1 MAEGSKNWEKGV
13 NSMTVGGSHST
24 SSTMTSFFIQEWYPI
39 WSSTPHLTKM
49 VLNPSTGTMFAQS
62 SQSTKVEGS
71 NPGPGLPVYIL
82 CVLSEYS
89 WSLLHSKDMHKH
101 RFNGDEIFLKCQ
113 RERKF
118 FFSKT
123 YIKNR
128 MHWFSNAFQPIFNWW
143 PDKDKIFS
151 VHVAKRHSMY
161 FYVILPQVG
170 YV

>member
-1 MAEGSKNWEKGV
+1 
-13 NSMTVGGSHST
+13 MTVGGSHST

-49 VLNPSTGTMFAQS
+49 VLNPSTGNRFAQS

-128 MHWFSNAFQPIFNWW
+128 MHWFSNAFQPIFNLAFMWQNGIQCISTLYC
-143 PDKDKIFS
+143 PKLDMCNQTFTLTNLKYANQF
-151 VHVAKRHSMY
+151 
-161 FYVILPQVG
+161 
-170 YV
+170 